1 MKQFFVILLSFL
13 SLQVSLGQSVD
24 YSYVQSRTMTNA
36 AGTAWMEHRDYDN
49 GLGQVCQQV
58 DVGITATHKDLV
70 TLHEYDDRRR
80 PLRTWLPVPMNG
92 SGSIQNPTT
101 VKSTAQSS
109 YSDTCPYTKTIY
121 EQSPIEWLSEETK
134 PGAAWHQ
141 AGKKSSFR
149 RFLCGN
155 ASQEGGILSHPVVFD
170 DTGYLSDPFMEWMTE
185 ESVDEDSLRTLTLK
199 DREGRVC
206 AVRHLKQGENLTTYY
221 VYDDFGNLRFVLPPE
236 STAHFEYEMELYP
249 TDAVMLKY
257 GYEYRY
263 DNRHNCIYKR
273 LPGCEP
279 VYYIYDKAG
288 RCIFS
293 QDGVQR
299 TKGRWTYTIPDV
311 FGRTLI
317 TGICHNSL
325 NYTAEPLRNTTVT
338 ASRDNATNNKYGHT
352 VSGVALNSDTLV
364 TATFYDDYSFIGHN
378 GLTTSL
384 NYTAPPSSDDYG
396 TQGLTTPKGLQTG
409 SVTARL
415 TNGNI
420 TSYDVIVQYYDD
432 RGRVIETRNR
442 HFAEG
447 YATEWMGY
455 DFVEH
460 VTKRKHTHYI
470 SDLPNQSEVYT
481 MTYDHAGRLTQTT
494 HQANGSSAITLCF
507 NTYDECGRLSSST
520 QGGNLTTTYTYNV
533 RSWPKTI
540 TAGTA
545 FTETLYYNESFGDNT
560 PRFAGNISAMAWK
573 ADSKNR
579 AFRYG
584 YDRFG
589 RLSSAV
595 YLEEGVANQHYD
607 EHFEYDKMGNIERIN
622 RHGLL
627 DNNQYGTI
635 DSVQIWYIGNQ
646 LVHADDAVAGP
657 SYAGAFHFR
666 DSNGYQWDT
675 EYEYDENGRMTKDFN
690 KNILSIQYNLLN
702 LPSRTTFRDGG
713 YINYQYSASGMKQMV
728 SGYAPGQGYK
738 SQFYIGNY
746 VYGNGVKQL
755 LVDGGYVTFSGTTPQ
770 YHFYVKDHL
779 GNNRMVV
786 NASGTVEQVSHYY
799 AFGALMGESTG
810 GDVQDFKYNG
820 KELDRL
826 HGLDWFDYGA
836 RHYDGVI
843 GSWPT
848 MDPLCEKYYNISPYV
863 YCANNPIN
871 AIDINGDSIFYDMP
885 NIENGKVVSYTRY
898 IYMKNGDSYGFV
910 DSLGKT
916 YNGDNTFINKLTKAL
931 STLQEGETG
940 LQLINDL
947 SGTSNVKIQYGYN
960 GTDMGSSM
968 PVVSWD
974 SESTTGG
981 GIDEN
986 GSTSRPPYIALG
998 HELAHAQNA
1007 IKGNIDTG
1015 VWIPKSSS
1023 TNVVYNYEKY
1033 ASYIE
1038 NKIRGEHK
1046 IPLRTHYSTIGKKPF
1061 EPTRLIDA
1069 KTKRN
1074 LFF

>member
-24 YSYVQSRTMTNA
+24 YS
-36 AGTAWMEHRDYDN
+36 
-49 GLGQVCQQV
+49 
-58 DVGITATHKDLV
+58 
-70 TLHEYDDRRR
+70 
-80 PLRTWLPVPMNG
+80 
-92 SGSIQNPTT
+92 
-101 VKSTAQSS
+101 
-109 YSDTCPYTKTIY
+109 
-121 EQSPIEWLSEETK
+121 
-134 PGAAWHQ
+134 
-141 AGKKSSFR
+141 
-149 RFLCGN
+149 
-155 ASQEGGILSHPVVFD
+155 
-170 DTGYLSDPFMEWMTE
+170 
-185 ESVDEDSLRTLTLK
+185 
-199 DREGRVC
+199 
-206 AVRHLKQGENLTTYY
+206 
-221 VYDDFGNLRFVLPPE
+221 
-236 STAHFEYEMELYP
+236 
-249 TDAVMLKY
+249 
-257 GYEYRY
+257 
-263 DNRHNCIYKR
+263 
-273 LPGCEP
+273 
-279 VYYIYDKAG
+279 YDKAG

-352 VSGVALNSDTLV
+352 VTGVTLANDTLV

-455 DFVEH
+455 DFVGH

-470 SDLPNQSEVYT
+470 SDLPNQTEVYT

-494 HQANGSSAITLCF
+494 HQANGSSAVTLCS

-520 QGGNLTTTYTYNV
+520 QGGNLTTSYTYNV

-545 FTETLYYNESFGDNT
+545 FTETLYYNESFGGNT
-560 PRFAGNISAMAWK
+560 PRFGGNISAMAWK

-589 RLSSAV
+589 RLSNAV

-607 EHFEYDKMGNIERIN
+607 ESFTYDKMGNVQSIN

-646 LVHADDAVAGP
+646 MVHADDAVTGP

-770 YHFYVKDHL
+770 YHFYLKDHL
-779 GNNRMVV
+779 GNNRVIV
-786 NASGTVEQVSHYY
+786 NASGTVEQVNHYY
-799 AFGALMGESTG
+799 AYGALMGESTG
-810 GDVQDFKYNG
+810 GDLQDFKYNG

-848 MDPLCEKYYNISPYV
+848 MDPLAEKYYSISPYA
-863 YCANNPIN
+863 YCENNPIKWIDN
-871 AIDINGDSIFYDMP
+871 NGNEPGGYFKTKDEAAIDFGLYYNDNSIRINKEFASYIFEIKDNYGNKGYSYSIASSGNKDGVYLQNEVGAKNVATIHTHAAYDP
-885 NIENGKVVSYTRY
+885 KLGQGNDLFSGSYKIENGEFY
-898 IYMKNGDSYGFV
+898 
-910 DSLGKT
+910 
-916 YNGDNTFINKLTKAL
+916 
-931 STLQEGETG
+931 
-940 LQLINDL
+940 
-947 SGTSNVKIQYGYN
+947 
-960 GTDMGSSM
+960 SS
-968 PVVSWD
+968 D
-974 SESTTGG
+974 
-981 GIDEN
+981 
-986 GSTSRPPYIALG
+986 
-998 HELAHAQNA
+998 
-1007 IKGNIDTG
+1007 
-1015 VWIPKSSS
+1015 
-1023 TNVVYNYEKY
+1023 
-1033 ASYIE
+1033 
-1038 NKIRGEHK
+1038 
-1046 IPLRTHYSTIGKKPF
+1046 
-1061 EPTRLIDA
+1061 
-1069 KTKRN
+1069 TKRN
-1074 LFF
+1074 MNLPNDIGNANKRGMDSYMVTPSGSLQKYSPLTGKISIISNDMPSDMNDPNRINQIDIEEKNPTSMYELLQMQENINKGILNNYIK